1 MSATSLSVRKTVSAS
16 DSSLDFRPLRRGV
29 MVNTS
34 EWGSAQLEARIR
46 MRAHAVALQ
55 AQIPPVA
62 FGTTAAALH
71 GFPLIG
77 VADDRVHV
85 ATAAVNPAK
94 TRGDIVRHHVP
105 LPPEDIDLVDGLLV
119 TSVARTVFDVIRTLR
134 LDGAVACMD
143 AALRAVAWSD
153 ETRTVHEG
161 RCEALR
167 SDIRRRVAA
176 APGSRGIRTARI
188 AVELADPRSQLPG
201 ESISRVRMWQLSMP
215 TPERQM
221 RVRTANGD
229 VFPDFA
235 WPALRRFGEFD
246 GAVKLSDPRY
256 TGGRTVDEILAAQV
270 RRREDIESAT
280 GWRGLH
286 WGWPELSDEATY
298 GGALRSQGW
307 PLHAMTQT

>member
-1 MSATSLSVRKTVSAS
+1 
-16 DSSLDFRPLRRGV
+16 
-29 MVNTS
+29 
-34 EWGSAQLEARIR
+34 

-55 AQIPPVA
+55 ARTVPVA

-85 ATAAVNPAK
+85 ATAAAHPAK

-105 LPPEDIDLVDGLLV
+105 LPPGDVEIVDGLLV
-119 TSVARTVFDVIRTLR
+119 TSVARTVFDVIRLLR
-134 LDGAVACMD
+134 LEGAVACMD
-143 AALRAVAWSD
+143 AALRSVSWSD
-153 ETRTVHEG
+153 ETHSVHLG
-161 RCEALR
+161 RCEAFR
-167 SDIRRRVAA
+167 SEIRRRIAA

-201 ESISRVRMWQLSMP
+201 ESISRVRM
-215 TPERQM
+215 

-235 WPALRRFGEFD
+235 WPSLRRFGEFD
-246 GAVKLSDPRY
+246 GAVKHSDPRY
-256 TGGRTVDEILAAQV
+256 TRGRTVDEILEQQA
-270 RRREDIESAT
+270 RRRGDIEAAT

-286 WGWPELSDEATY
+286 WGWPEVSDEATF
-298 GGALRSQGW
+298 GGVLRLQGW
-307 PLHAMTQT
+307 PLHAMVQT